1 VEDIINGP
9 GTIESLKD
17 AKGIYG
23 HLVLEP
29 PKAII
34 LVPLKKKKKK
44 KNSSKREP
52 TSRMIYNEGCRLWAQ
67 VKPYPLEPN
76 TRLHFQLR
84 LLQPKS

>member
-29 PKAII
+29 PKAIS
-34 LVPLKKKKKK
+34 LVPLEKKKKKK
-44 KNSSKREP
+44 KNQTKH
-52 TSRMIYNEGCRLWAQ
+52 
-67 VKPYPLEPN
+67 PL
-76 TRLHFQLR
+76 
-84 LLQPKS
+84 